1 MNEERLR
8 HIVRELMEEMHS
20 HVHVHLSA
28 DQPIPIRVLTQP
40 VARQAILILGGS
52 DMPGQ
57 ITVDTTNETA
67 TVGFLDDKGNT
78 TSAPAGASVT
88 FASSDDSILTVAA
101 DANNPLQADITPVAI
116 GSADVSA
123 TLSGALEADGTTP
136 IPDPAPV
143 TVTVSAGPAASA
155 DFVLSA

>member
-1 MNEERLR
+1 M
-8 HIVRELMEEMHS
+8 RELIEEAHS
-20 HVHVHLSA
+20 EVHVHLDLIA
-28 DQPIPIRVLTQP
+28 KEPIPVRVLTQP
-40 VARQAILILGGS
+40 VAHKAILILGGS

-78 TSAPAGASVT
+78 TAAPAGASVT
-88 FASSDDSILTVAA
+88 FASSDDTILTVAA

-123 TLSGALEADGTTP
+123 TLSGAMEADGVTP
-136 IPDPAPV
+136 IADPAPV

-155 DFVLSA
+155 SFTLSV